1 MFINKS
7 SSRQHLILA
16 VTIALL
22 TACSQQLASST
33 PKLKSPVPQTAA
45 TERSTL
51 TSVTQKPLLSQRTT
65 QSTSASETELSSCRA
80 ADLKAVLEEMQGAV
94 GSRYGIIKFTNST
107 DTACVLQ
114 GRPQIELL
122 DSRQQ
127 RLPVR
132 RNAIQSANV
141 ASKVTLQPGQQAN
154 LRFRWSNWCQKVPNN
169 EINFVVTLPENQEQV
184 PVVLPDAPEYHDAP
198 PCNGPGSPS
207 VLSVD
212 VFKSPIKSP

>member
-1 MFINKS
+1 M
-7 SSRQHLILA
+7 
-16 VTIALL
+16 TIALL

-33 PKLKSPVPQTAA
+33 PNLKSSAPETTA
-45 TERSTL
+45 TEHSTL
-51 TSVTQKPLLSQRTT
+51 TSVREKPLLSQGTA
-65 QSTSASETELSSCRA
+65 QSASGSETELSSCRA

-94 GSRYGIIKFTNST
+94 GTRYGIIKFTNST

-127 RLPVR
+127 RLSVR
-132 RNAIQSANV
+132 KDAIQSANV
-141 ASKVTLQPGQQAN
+141 DSKVTLQPGQQAN

-169 EINFVVTLPENQEQV
+169 EIKFVVTLPDNQEQV